1 MCDSWSHCVQVY
13 LRRSRGTAGHG
24 GTTATAG
31 TASHQPSRCSAEA
44 EPSGTEGTAPGQGSE
59 GPKESMGPAGAI
71 GGQQVELQC
80 FKQQTPELTFSES
93 L

>member
-1 MCDSWSHCVQVY
+1 MCDSWSLCVQVY
-13 LRRSRGTAGHG
+13 LRCSRGTAGHG

-31 TASHQPSRCSAEA
+31 TASRRPSRCNAEA
-44 EPSGTEGTAPGQGSE
+44 VPSGTEGTAPGLGSG
-59 GPKESMGPAGAI
+59 GPKGSMGPAGAI

-80 FKQQTPELTFSES
+80 LKQQTPELTFSES